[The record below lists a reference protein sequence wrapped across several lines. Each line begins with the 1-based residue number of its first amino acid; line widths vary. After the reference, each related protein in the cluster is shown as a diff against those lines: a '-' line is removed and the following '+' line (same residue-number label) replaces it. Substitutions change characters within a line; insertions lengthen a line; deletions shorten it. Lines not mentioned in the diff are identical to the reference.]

1 MSLLDQVVDGSV
13 RHRAAVIVTT
23 LAVAVVAILRLGDLR
38 FDAFPDLTNVQVQ
51 VVTGAPG
58 LAAEEVE
65 GRITIPLERAIGG
78 VPGMTDLRSLSR
90 SGVSSVTVVFEDG
103 TDLWHARQLV
113 KERLDA
119 AREAIPADAGV
130 PEIAPPSTGLGEVWQ
145 FTLSSDRDDL
155 SRLYEVFVRD
165 VAPRLRTVKGVVEVN
180 AWASGLPQLEARV
193 DPYALAGLG
202 LALSQV
208 EAAIT
213 SHVGL
218 ASAGALPG
226 GAEATAV
233 RAVSLPDT
241 PEALAAIPVAPG
253 VRLGDIAETGRGRSI
268 PLGLGTADGQGE
280 VVFGMVQLLA
290 GADARSTVADVRARI
305 AEIQATLP
313 EGVVLEPI
321 YDRERLVGA
330 TLGTVER
337 SLIEGGLLVVVALL
351 ALLGDLRAGLLVAS
365 VIPLAM
371 LGAFTGLA
379 FFGMTG
385 NLMSLGAIDFG
396 LVVDGTIVVV
406 ESVLAM
412 HQARDRAAAVASRAR
427 AVARPV
433 LFAVGLLLLAWLP
446 ILAMTGTEGRLFR
459 PMAITV
465 LLALGTALV
474 LTFTWVPAIGAYA
487 LHPHGEHNTA
497 IVAWSLKRYQPALD
511 RLLARPRVAGVIGGL
526 LAAVGLAVG
535 AQLGLEFTPRL
546 EEGDLVVQSVRLP
559 SISTDEAL
567 RGSTRIETVLRQFPE
582 VLRVASRSGSPAV
595 ATDPMGLEEAD
606 VLVHLK
612 PKEEWT
618 TAPDLEGLVT
628 AMDEALRAADPTAIY
643 GFTQP
648 IEMRFS
654 ELLEGI
660 TSDVGV
666 VVYGPDLDKL
676 TEIGRQ
682 VAAALER
689 VPGAADVKAPA
700 VDGVPSIDVDLD
712 PAALAAHAVPATE
725 ALGAVEALQRGR
737 VVAKIPRDGRPEP
750 IVVELA
756 LPDGVDVADTPVI
769 WDGATHT
776 LGDLATVSRTDRAA
790 VVRRHLGSRRVIVP
804 ANVRGRDLGGF
815 VDDAR
820 AEVAKISLPPGYHLD
835 WKGRYEQLAAALSR
849 TMITVPTALVG
860 MVILLWR
867 ALGTFRAA
875 TLVLL
880 ALPVATSGGAVALW
894 IRDLPISMSAIVGF
908 VALGG
913 IAAMNGVVLVSRT
926 RELHKHHDAADAAR
940 MGALERFRPVA
951 STALVAGLGFVPMA
965 IAHGVGAEVQRPLA
979 TVVIG
984 GLLTSTPLT
993 LLVLPSM
1000 YAAFFRHEDRTNP
1013 HHRHPDVDAPAAETS
1028 AGGEHAAGPEAA

>member
-1 MSLLDQVVDGSV
+1 MNVLDLIIDGSV
-13 RHRAAVIVTT
+13 RHRVAVAIAT
-23 LAVAVVAILRLGDLR
+23 LALAVVAVLRLDDLR

-65 GRITIPLERAIGG
+65 ARITVPLERAIGG

-90 SGVSSVTVVFEDG
+90 AGVSSVTVVFEDH

-119 AREAIPADAGV
+119 AREQIPSTAGV

-145 FTLSSDRDDL
+145 FTVSSDRDDL
-155 SRLYEVFVRD
+155 GRLYEVFARD
-165 VAPRLRTVKGVVEVN
+165 IAPRLRTVKGVVEVN

-193 DPYALAGLG
+193 DPYALAGHG

-208 EAAIT
+208 EQAIT
-213 SHVGL
+213 DHVGL
-218 ASAGALPG
+218 ASAGALPQ

-241 PEALAAIPVAPG
+241 PEALAALPVAPG
-253 VRLGDIAETGRGRSI
+253 VRLGDIAETSRGRSLPI
-268 PLGLGTADGQGE
+268 GIGSADGQGE

-290 GADARSTVADVRARI
+290 GADARSTVALVRERVE
-305 AEIQATLP
+305 EIKATLP
-313 EGVVLEPI
+313 EGVTLEPI

-337 SLIEGGLLVVVALL
+337 SLIEGGLLVIVALL

-379 FFGMTG
+379 FFGLTG

-406 ESVLAM
+406 ESALAM
-412 HQARDRAAAVASRAR
+412 HATGDRGAAVASRAR

-433 LFAVGLLLLAWLP
+433 LFAVGLLLMAWLP
-446 ILAMTGTEGRLFR
+446 VLAMTGTEGRLFQ

-465 LLALGTALV
+465 LLALGTALI
-474 LTFTWVPAIGAYA
+474 LTFTWVPAIGAWA
-487 LHPHGEHNTA
+487 LRPHGDHQTP
-497 IVAWSLKRYQPALD
+497 IVAWALARFQPALD
-511 RLLARPRVAGVIGGL
+511 ALIRRPAVAGTIGGG
-526 LAAVGLAVG
+526 LAAVGLFIG
-535 AQLGLEFTPRL
+535 ANLGLEFTPRL

-559 SISTDEAL
+559 SISNEEAL
-567 RGSTRIETVLRQFPE
+567 RGATQIETVLKRFPE
-582 VLRVASRSGSPAV
+582 VVRVASRSGSPAV

-606 VLVHLK
+606 VLVKLR
-612 PKEEWT
+612 PKDEWT
-618 TAPDLEGLVT
+618 TAPDLEGLVS

-666 VVYGPDLDKL
+666 VVYGPDLAVL
-676 TEIGRQ
+676 TDLGRQ
-682 VAAALER
+682 VAAALQR

-700 VDGVPSIDVDLD
+700 VDGVPSLDVALD
-712 PAALAAHAVPATE
+712 PAALGALEVPAAE

-737 VVAKIPRDGRPEP
+737 VVATIPRDGRPEP
-750 IVVELA
+750 IVVEID
-756 LPDGVDVADTPVI
+756 LPDGVAVADTPIVH
-769 WDGATHT
+769 DGRTHT
-776 LGDLATVSRTDRAA
+776 LGDLATVTATDRAA

-804 ANVRGRDLGGF
+804 ANVRGRDLGSF
-815 VDDAR
+815 VQEAR
-820 AEVAKISLPPGYHLD
+820 DTVGAIDLPPGYRLA
-835 WKGRYEQLAAALSR
+835 WKGRYEQLNAALSR
-849 TMITVPTALVG
+849 TMITVPTALIG
-860 MVILLWR
+860 MIVLLWQ
-867 ALGTFRAA
+867 ALGTARAA
-875 TLVLL
+875 ALVLA
-880 ALPVATSGGAVALW
+880 ALPVATTGGIVALW
-894 IRDLPISMSAIVGF
+894 LRDLPISMSAIVGF
-908 VALGG
+908 IALGG

-926 RELHKHHDAADAAR
+926 RELHRHHGAAEAAR
-940 MGALERFRPVA
+940 AGALERFRPVA

-1000 YAAFFRHEDRTNP
+1000 YAAFFKHEDRQQRHAP
-1013 HHRHPDVDAPAAETS
+1013 HHPADPVDPTAADHATD
-1028 AGGEHAAGPEAA
+1028 HAA